1 MSTPV
6 LEIENLSVSFMT
18 RTAEVPAVMDFSMKV
33 FEGDAMGLVGESG
46 CGKSTVALAIMQ
58 YLGGTGKIV
67 GGSIKYRGKDMSTFS
82 ENELEDIRGSKI
94 AMIYQEPMAS
104 LNPAMRVSSQLIEV
118 PILHEKISKEEAW
131 ERSIEMLQKVNLP
144 DPERIMNAFPH
155 QLSGGQQQRIVIA
168 MALLSKPSLL
178 LLDEPTTAL
187 DVTVE
192 AGIIN
197 LVKNLSKEIG
207 TSMLFVSHNLG
218 LILETC
224 NKITVMYSG
233 ETVETGEINQVF
245 RNMRHPYT
253 QGLLRSIPLP
263 GKNKY
268 DAPLQAIAGQL
279 PLPHERP
286 NGCNFGPRCPHLD
299 KEVCTSGDIEM
310 QLISSNK
317 NHLSR
322 CARIDKIQWDAK
334 SLTSEKKSKSS
345 SGGTLLTVKS
355 LSKDYD
361 VAANVVFGGKKK
373 GTVKANVDL
382 NFDAKVGETLAI
394 VGESG
399 CGKSTFAKVLL
410 GLENASSGKLE
421 FENNDIANTMVEER
435 ERATVSAIQMIFQN
449 PFDTLNPSH
458 SVGGQIMRTLEKV
471 GVGSTVEERKVRMY
485 ELLDLVKLP
494 REFEKRMPRQLSGG
508 QKQRIGIARA
518 FAGSPKIV
526 VADEPVSA
534 LDVSV
539 QAAVIEL
546 LIDIQEK
553 FDTTMLFISHDLS
566 VVRYVADR
574 VVVMYLGKIS
584 ETGTTEQIFSPPYHP
599 YTEALL
605 SAVPIADPD
614 IKKRQIL
621 LEGALPSPLNPPK
634 GCVFNTRCPNVI
646 LGKCDRIDPPLQ
658 KLKEGHMIFC
668 HIDAKE
674 LSKKGSVFAQ

>member
-1 MSTPV
+1 MSLPV

-18 RTAEVPAVMDFSMKV
+18 RSTEVPAVMDFSMKV
-33 FEGDAMGLVGESG
+33 SEGDAMGLVGESG
-46 CGKSTVALAIMQ
+46 CGKSTVALAIMN
-58 YLGGTGKIV
+58 YLGGNGKIT
-67 GGSIKYRGKDMSTFS
+67 GGSIKYRGRDMSSFS
-82 ENELEDIRGSKI
+82 EKELRDIRGSEI

-104 LNPAMRVSSQLIEV
+104 LNPAMRISSQLIEV
-118 PILHEKISKEEAW
+118 PLLHEKITKEDAW
-131 ERSIEMLQKVNLP
+131 KRSIEMLEKVNLP
-144 DPERIMNAFPH
+144 DPDRIMNAFPH

-224 NKITVMYSG
+224 NQITVMYSG
-233 ETVETGEINQVF
+233 EAVETGEINEVF

-268 DAPLQAIAGQL
+268 EAPLQAISGQL

-286 NGCNFGPRCPHLD
+286 QGCNFGPRCPYFE
-299 KEVCTSGDIEM
+299 KELCSVNEVQM
-310 QLISSNK
+310 QAINSKKLHFSRCSKISSIDWNK
-317 NHLSR
+317 
-322 CARIDKIQWDAK
+322 KI
-334 SLTSEKKSKSS
+334 KSS
-345 SGGTLLTVKS
+345 KKIGRKPSNDILLTVDS

-373 GTVKANVDL
+373 GTIKANVDL
-382 NFDAKVGETLAI
+382 NFDAKIAETLAI

-410 GLENASSGKLE
+410 GLEEASNGKVD
-421 FENNDIANTMVEER
+421 FENKNIGKITVEER
-435 ERATVSAIQMIFQN
+435 DKKTVSAIQMIFQN

-458 SVGGQIMRTLEKV
+458 SVGNQIIRTLEKV
-471 GVGSTVEERKVRMY
+471 GVGSTVEERKQRMY

-574 VVVMYLGKIS
+574 VVVMYLGKIA

-634 GCVFNTRCPNVI
+634 GCVFNTRCPSAI
-646 LGKCDRIDPPLQ
+646 SGKCNVFEPPIQ
-658 KLKEGHMIFC
+658 KLKNGHTISC
-668 HIDAKE
+668 HIDIKE
-674 LSKKGSVFAQ
+674 LSKKGNVFAQ